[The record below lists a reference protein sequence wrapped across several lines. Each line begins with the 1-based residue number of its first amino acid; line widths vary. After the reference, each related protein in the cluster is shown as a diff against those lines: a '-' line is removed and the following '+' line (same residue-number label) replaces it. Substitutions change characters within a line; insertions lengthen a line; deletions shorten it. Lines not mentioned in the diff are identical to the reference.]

1 VDTYKLTDDNSGNLK
16 TICFLKIQIKERSC
30 LMSTPYDRTFY
41 RDQMIEQYLSE
52 IRETSLLT
60 DQEVAELIKRMRAGD
75 QTAQWKLIEG
85 NLRLVV
91 SIAKRFAHNHLMFLD
106 LIQEGNIGLMKSL
119 WKFDPDRGFKFSTFS
134 SFWIK
139 QEIIRSIENKGRN
152 IRIPVNVMK
161 TIQKIKKLLKK
172 EAYLNSYDDIDI
184 DKISVQVNIKQEKV
198 KDLIKYFEDSVS
210 LEQLMEKN
218 IFALTFSEQFAS
230 EPEEIVIKH
239 MMKDQLH
246 CLLDSLTER
255 EKQVIVLRYGLKDQV
270 YRTHQQVAEALNI
283 SRERVRQLE
292 SRSLD
297 KLRNYNGIEDFRELI
312 SA

>member
-1 VDTYKLTDDNSGNLK
+1 
-16 TICFLKIQIKERSC
+16 
-30 LMSTPYDRTFY
+30 MSTPYDRTFY